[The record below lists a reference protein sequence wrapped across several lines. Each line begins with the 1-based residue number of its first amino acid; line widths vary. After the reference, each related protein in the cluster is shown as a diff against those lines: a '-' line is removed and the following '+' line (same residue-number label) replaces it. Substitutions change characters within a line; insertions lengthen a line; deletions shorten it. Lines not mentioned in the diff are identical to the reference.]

1 MQPIKVGDS
10 GGPVRDIQDRLFSLG
25 HDFSPDARG
34 EFGPGSEAAVRSF
47 QTQSSLSPTGEADQ
61 TTWLRLVEAG
71 YALGDRVIYHRR
83 PMLRGHDVANLQ
95 RRLNEL
101 GFDAGVVDGIFGPDG
116 AKSVTDFQ
124 ENRALS
130 EDGIAGPIVLGELTR
145 LRRNNERIGKDQVME
160 REWLRRVPRTIV
172 GTRVL
177 FDPACSSSEES
188 DWAWEIAQTAATIL
202 KSQGGVP
209 LFSRPSDAH
218 PDALIRA
225 SRANHLGSEIV
236 ISIELVGR
244 GADEL
249 LYFDS
254 TFSHSSVGKLLAA
267 ELKQRL
273 GSPVSGASDSILR
286 RTKAPAVIIRADAA
300 AEGLS
305 EAIIA
310 GVEAFFDQGASR
322 PVDSVQSE

>member
-10 GGPVRDIQDRLFSLG
+10 GEPVRDIQDRLFSLG

-34 EFGPGSEAAVRSF
+34 EFGPGSEAAVRAF
-47 QTQSSLSPTGEADQ
+47 QTQSSLPTTGETDRI
-61 TTWLRLVEAG
+61 TWLRLVEAG
-71 YALGDRVIYHRR
+71 YELGDRVIYHRR
-83 PMLRGHDVANLQ
+83 PMLRGRDVANLQ
-95 RRLNEL
+95 QRLNEL

-116 AKSVTDFQ
+116 ASGVTDFQ
-124 ENRALS
+124 ANRALS
-130 EDGIAGPIVLGELTR
+130 EDGIAGPIVFSELAH
-145 LRRNNERIGKDQVME
+145 LRRDSERIGKDQAVE

-188 DWAWEIAQTAATIL
+188 DWAWQIAQAAATTL
-202 KSQGGVP
+202 KSHGGVP
-209 LFSRPSDAH
+209 LFSRPSDAR

-236 ISIELVGR
+236 ISIELVSR
-244 GADEL
+244 KADEI

-254 TFSHSSVGKLLAA
+254 SFSHSSIGKILAA
-267 ELKQRL
+267 ELEHHL

-286 RTKAPAVIIRADAA
+286 RTKAPAVIIRSN
-300 AEGLS
+300 GSVSSLS

-310 GVEAFFDQGASR
+310 GVEAFFDRRISPPAG
-322 PVDSVQSE
+322 SV